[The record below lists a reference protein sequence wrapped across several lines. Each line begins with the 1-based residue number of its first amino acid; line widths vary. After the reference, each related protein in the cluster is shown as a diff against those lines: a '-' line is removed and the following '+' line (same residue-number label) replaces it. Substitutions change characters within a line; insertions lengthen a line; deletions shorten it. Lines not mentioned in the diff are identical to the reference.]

1 MRRLLL
7 ALMVALVLVS
17 AASCDRTED
26 TADTSSPSGTT
37 EQQAQPPGATAID
50 PAELGDPTI
59 VADGKTPEDHVKAYF
74 DAYKEGRYEDSYEL
88 QPAENKVKQP
98 KDEFVPLRKS
108 MPISDYKVQPTRDE
122 GSSKMIDV
130 AYDLGQMGSWIS
142 SWTFEKQ
149 GDDWIAVRYVASM
162 GSIE

>member
-7 ALMVALVLVS
+7 VLMVALVLVS
-17 AASCDRTED
+17 AAACDRNTD
-26 TADTSSPSGTT
+26 TTDEPSSSGTT
-37 EQQAQPPGATAID
+37 QQQSQPPSGSTID

-59 VADGKTPEDHVKAYF
+59 VADGKTPEDHVKEYF
-74 DAYKEGRYEDSYEL
+74 DAYKEGRYEDAFEL

-108 MPISDYKVQPTRDE
+108 MPISDYKVQPTREE

-130 AYDLGQMGSWIS
+130 SYDLGQMGSWIS